1 MVDFCIRLAGVPFR
15 VEAAFESTRSFC
27 REYLTE
33 EAPLFTVT
41 LTESRLNTMREQ
53 SRLSAIA
60 EGRGSGRRSDNYL
73 ETLSLCS
80 AATERLVDFGVLLM
94 HGSVLAAEGKAY
106 LFTAKSG
113 TGKTTHSRL
122 WLQCFPECHIL
133 NGDKPLLR
141 FEGGQVYACGSPW
154 RGKERYGLNETLPLA
169 AICLLERDSVNR
181 IREVTLADSLETLLR
196 QCHIPGGDVGY
207 LPALRLMQNFS
218 GTKFYRLG
226 CNTEEEAALVS
237 YNAMVKG

>member
-15 VEAAFESTRSFC
+15 VEAAYETTKKFC

-41 LTESRLNTMREQ
+41 LTKEHIDMVRE
-53 SRLSAIA
+53 RHRPSASA
-60 EGRGSGRRSDNYL
+60 EGRRLGRRSDNYW
-73 ETLSLCS
+73 ETLALCFE
-80 AATERLVDFGVLLM
+80 AMDRLVDFGVLLM

-133 NGDKPLLR
+133 NGDEPLLR

-154 RGKERYGLNETLPLA
+154 RGKERYGINETLPLA

-181 IREVTLADSLETLLR
+181 IREVSLADSLETLLR
-196 QCHIPGGDVGY
+196 QCHIPGGDDHFLSV
-207 LPALRLMQNFS
+207 LRLMQNFS

-226 CNTEEEAALVS
+226 CNMEEEAALVS
-237 YNAMVKG
+237 YSAMVKR